1 MKNLQSY
8 ELEVC
13 EMVKLNGNTAI
24 FMPHFPSHVAIAA
37 DIIKR
42 VSSESHADSPAYVQD
57 TFVTHKRETL
67 ANKENS
73 GTDEVCG
80 EDGDQT
86 NASDKGPIIQIAI
99 EETERVKEVAS
110 GSFYKQQRKKRSRQR
125 QRNNT
130 VSEETLEAQP
140 KLEYKKKHRR
150 RTKSSSDTL
159 TYLEDDFS
167 VLGVDDLGG
176 QDDIVTSFVSKRAI
190 LVVVP
195 SGKTV
200 GSTVTKLRSLTRD
213 MIITEHA
220 GCSKPKIGLRK
231 LLRSSDVVVSHL
243 PAVRNGIKSKSFA
256 VKDVSLLVLLDLCYS
271 DDLFSVVPNKTEC
284 GPDIVM
290 IFKEFPYRSDVC
302 SLESIL
308 QYVKAKLYLT
318 SIITVSCQTKH
329 VLKVMYPDV
338 VYTKDIVPVTDLE
351 NMTRLL
357 KEYMSTTFGT
367 YGKIEGNWIPMP
379 CNCAF
384 TISVGAVHNSEH
396 LNINNCYNCIFH
408 VSSRLHSHF
417 ELDLFFKG
425 LRRPVDGRVPE
436 AVAVFLP
443 NQSN

>member
-24 FMPHFPSHVAIAA
+24 FMPHSPSHIAIAA

-42 VSSESHADSPAYVQD
+42 VSSESHADSLACVQD
-57 TFVTHKRETL
+57 TFVTQKRETL
-67 ANKENS
+67 SNKVNTE
-73 GTDEVCG
+73 TDEVCG
-80 EDGDQT
+80 EDGDQA
-86 NASDKGPIIQIAI
+86 NVSDKGLIIQEAI
-99 EETERVKEVAS
+99 EETKRVKEVAS

-150 RTKSSSDTL
+150 RTKSSSDSR

-167 VLGVDDLGG
+167 VLGVDDLDG
-176 QDDIVTSFVSKRAI
+176 QKDIVNSVVSKRTV

-195 SGKTV
+195 SGKAV
-200 GSTVTKLRSLTRD
+200 ASAVTKLRSHARD

-220 GCSKPKIGLRK
+220 GYGKPKMGLRK

-256 VKDVSLLVLLDLCYS
+256 VKDVSLLLLLDLCYS
-271 DDLFSVVPNKTEC
+271 DDLFSVLPNKTEC

-290 IFKEFPYRSDVC
+290 IFKEFPQRSDVC

-318 SIITVSCQTKH
+318 SIITVSSQTKD
-329 VLKVMYPDV
+329 VLKVMYPEVAFTRDV
-338 VYTKDIVPVTDLE
+338 VPVTDFG
-351 NMTRLL
+351 NVTRFL

-367 YGKIEGNWIPMP
+367 YGKIEGIWIPMP
-379 CNCAF
+379 
-384 TISVGAVHNSEH
+384 
-396 LNINNCYNCIFH
+396 L
-408 VSSRLHSHF
+408 
-417 ELDLFFKG
+417 
-425 LRRPVDGRVPE
+425 
-436 AVAVFLP
+436 
-443 NQSN
+443 